1 MGDDLGV
8 GLAGEDAAARDQR
21 VAKGF
26 EIFDDAIVDDGNL
39 IRGMGMGVVR
49 GRAAMRRPARMGDA
63 DSAGEWLGLK
73 RLGKVAELS
82 RSAASLNHV
91 AIDGGNAGGVI
102 AAIFEALETLKT
114 SSRNSYVPDKIGRAP
129 G

>member
-1 MGDDLGV
+1 MILVPPVSKLTDTLLPYTTLFRSLHLFTDQLGDDLGV

-49 GRAAMRRPARMGDA
+49 GRAAMRRRSEEHTSELQSLMRISYAVFC
-63 DSAGEWLGLK
+63 LK
-73 RLGKVAELS
+73 KKKYTTHIHNCDNTDDRKV
-82 RSAASLNHV
+82 
-91 AIDGGNAGGVI
+91 
-102 AAIFEALETLKT
+102 
-114 SSRNSYVPDKIGRAP
+114 
-129 G
+129 